1 MDQNS
6 YISTETSNQSKPPVK
21 PAVPPKR
28 AEEPKMKPTVANA
41 ARYVSAEM
49 SLQLY
54 GPVPQAVFEERKSQC
69 LACPQRSTSTVM
81 ADEIGFC
88 SRCGCG
94 VNERSRLTVKLTMPN
109 ATCPLNKWQP
119 AEGRHDG
126 VVDRAKAW
134 VARKIL
140 GT

>member
-1 MDQNS
+1 MDRNS
-6 YISTETSNQSKPPVK
+6 YISTETSNQSAPPTM

-28 AEEPKMKPTVANA
+28 ADEPKMKVTVSNA
-41 ARYVSAEM
+41 AKYVSAEM

-54 GPVPQAVFEERKSQC
+54 GPVVDKVFEERKAHC
-69 LACPQRSTSTVM
+69 MACPKRSTSTTI

-88 SRCGCG
+88 SGCGCG
-94 VNERSRLTVKLTMPN
+94 VNDRSRLTVKLTMPN

-119 AEGRHDG
+119 AEGRHDS
-126 VVDRAKAW
+126 VIDRAKAW